1 MKIPIGKHG
10 NITQTMP
17 NDTSARAR
25 RARSSYKFKN
35 ATSPWR
41 EWRYPMKNPMNR
53 KYFWLPGSVEGGRR
67 SLPSLG
73 RSQWSASS
81 KRGETARPKR
91 SKLPKMGAL
100 ARMAVKRT
108 KTVSKP
114 PHRAPRVRGAS
125 GHPPHPFSAK
135 VVMERENPI
144 FGPLVAP
151 LSPEGR
157 LNIPPFPHG
166 RSMIHGR
173 LVRYMAFAGVF
184 VAGYRVTRSAKN
196 AVFSNKIVK
205 YIRMY

>member
-151 LSPEGR
+151 LRRISTITVWEITWHQIIGR
-157 LNIPPFPHG
+157 CHTETFDACDGCHRHRP
-166 RSMIHGR
+166 RKRAS
-173 LVRYMAFAGVF
+173 
-184 VAGYRVTRSAKN
+184 TS
-196 AVFSNKIVK
+196 
-205 YIRMY
+205 

>member
-151 LSPEGR
+151 LSPIRAFDR
-157 LNIPPFPHG
+157 LAATPSLSCRWH
-166 RSMIHGR
+166 
-173 LVRYMAFAGVF
+173 V
-184 VAGYRVTRSAKN
+184 
-196 AVFSNKIVK
+196 
-205 YIRMY
+205 

>member
-151 LSPEGR
+151 LNSTRAEDSSTRVRCDGGVEDGQAETVRGHR
-157 LNIPPFPHG
+157 LCGPIDCGPSGGPLPP
-166 RSMIHGR
+166 
-173 LVRYMAFAGVF
+173 L
-184 VAGYRVTRSAKN
+184 
-196 AVFSNKIVK
+196 AVGAC
-205 YIRMY
+205 

>member
-125 GHPPHPFSAK
+125 GRPPHPFSAK

-151 LSPEGR
+151 L
-157 LNIPPFPHG
+157 NIGFPIPWN
-166 RSMIHGR
+166 SWS
-173 LVRYMAFAGVF
+173 
-184 VAGYRVTRSAKN
+184 T
-196 AVFSNKIVK
+196 VFSNTACSKVPVL
-205 YIRMY
+205 

>member
-114 PHRAPRVRGAS
+114 PHRAPRVRGAP

-135 VVMERENPI
+135 VGMERENPI

-151 LSPEGR
+151 LGSGGTFRNITRDVDGR
-157 LNIPPFPHG
+157 KILPI
-166 RSMIHGR
+166 
-173 LVRYMAFAGVF
+173 
-184 VAGYRVTRSAKN
+184 VTRS
-196 AVFSNKIVK
+196 K
-205 YIRMY
+205 Y

>member
-41 EWRYPMKNPMNR
+41 EWRYPMKTPMNR

-151 LSPEGR
+151 LRR
-157 LNIPPFPHG
+157 LLYHGPHSR
-166 RSMIHGR
+166 RS
-173 LVRYMAFAGVF
+173 
-184 VAGYRVTRSAKN
+184 K
-196 AVFSNKIVK
+196 K
-205 YIRMY
+205 